1 MTVSWNVTPA
11 QVFVASEDSPDP
23 FLLQTSDES
32 RVTRLHATVDDRRE
46 RQWRL
51 SPARRRHVT
60 IEEKPTGEG
69 RHLFTAT
76 KIKEIMKLCRFT
88 VVP

>member
-1 MTVSWNVTPA
+1 MPRRRREEEVGLVTVSWNVTPA

-32 RVTRLHATVDDRRE
+32 RVTGLHATVDDRRE

-60 IEEKPTGEG
+60 IEEKPTWEG

-76 KIKEIMKLCRFT
+76 KK
-88 VVP
+88 